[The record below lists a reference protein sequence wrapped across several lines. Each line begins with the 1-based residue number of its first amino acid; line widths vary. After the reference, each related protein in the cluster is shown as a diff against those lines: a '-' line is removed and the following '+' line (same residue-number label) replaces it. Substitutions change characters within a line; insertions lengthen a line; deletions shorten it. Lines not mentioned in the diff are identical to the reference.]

1 MQRRCDHDPAAPRL
15 RLAIVVAG
23 NLPRLLQDAIKVLV
37 KLYHF
42 PHLFPEITGRTEAS
56 ADDRIRKRRTDR
68 LEALVLVLIA
78 LIRRCDVRTLRVGD
92 QRDDGLCS
100 GVPIAKLVEATGLTA
115 RRVSRALAE
124 LEAAGYIKSVQP
136 VEALQEHRTGCERT
150 RHGGRC
156 ACPPLL
162 GPDGK
167 QRHRGFPS
175 VRVVTPLL
183 FRRLGVKAKKLEK
196 ARAFAYQR
204 WCRRTGRPASAVQ
217 LIENKKARKRIERL
231 NRRRERRM
239 AGGTAAA
246 FAAVKAPTP
255 RPPDPAR
262 LTAANA
268 TREARLAAIY
278 APPDPPQ
285 EPPPDARTR
294 R

>member
-15 RLAIVVAG
+15 RLAIVVAA
-23 NLPRLLQDAIKVLV
+23 NLPRMLQDAIKVLT
-37 KLYHF
+37 KLYHY
-42 PHLFPEITGRTEAS
+42 PHLFPEITGRTELGG
-56 ADDRIRKRRTDR
+56 DDPIRKRRTDR
-68 LEALVLVLIA
+68 LEALVLVMIA
-78 LIRRCDVRTLRVGD
+78 LLRRCDVRTLRVGD

-136 VEALQEHRTGCERT
+136 VEALQDHRAGCDRK
-150 RHGGRC
+150 GRC

-162 GPDGK
+162 DAAGN

-183 FRRLGVKAKKLEK
+183 FRRLGVKAKKLQA
-196 ARAFAYQR
+196 ARAFAYQK

-217 LIENKKARKRIERL
+217 LIENRKARKRIERL

-239 AGGTAAA
+239 SSGTAAA

-255 RPPDPAR
+255 RPPDPGR

-278 APPDPPQ
+278 SPPDPPQ
-285 EPPPDARTR
+285 EPPPHARTR